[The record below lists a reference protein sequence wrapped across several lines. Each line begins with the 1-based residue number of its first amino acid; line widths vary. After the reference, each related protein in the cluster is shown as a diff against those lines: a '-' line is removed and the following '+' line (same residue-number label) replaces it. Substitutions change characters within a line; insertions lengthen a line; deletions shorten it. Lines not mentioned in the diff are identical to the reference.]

1 MILDT
6 NVIIRLMKG
15 DHDVLRLLES
25 WEESVSTTVVN
36 VYEVLKGREDLVSLL
51 EKFVIY
57 HLTEMEV
64 KIASDLYKR
73 LKSSGRAKGDVDI
86 LIASIAISHNETLVT
101 FDRDFQDM
109 MEFGLKAVILG

>member
-36 VYEVLKGREDLVSLL
+36 VYEVLKGRGIWCPYWKSL
-51 EKFVIY
+51 
-57 HLTEMEV
+57 
-64 KIASDLYKR
+64 
-73 LKSSGRAKGDVDI
+73 
-86 LIASIAISHNETLVT
+86 
-101 FDRDFQDM
+101 
-109 MEFGLKAVILG
+109 